1 MCGRFSL
8 IATWQSL
15 LDAMK
20 AEPPK
25 QYTARYNIAPS
36 QPVLLLWRNEDTG
49 RREFTHALWGLVP
62 SWSNEDRPVNPLIN
76 ARAET
81 AATKPAFRE
90 SFRRRR
96 CLIPATGFYEW
107 SGTGGKKQP
116 WHFQMRDGGL
126 FAFAGL
132 WERLVSPV
140 GGEIETCAIL
150 TTTANRLVAKV
161 HDRMPCILQPE
172 AFDAWIGDG
181 EETPGSAQTT
191 AVQKLLRPFP
201 DLAMRSIAVATGV
214 NSPAVDGPACLE
226 PARRERGVTPRLPF
240 MDEE

>member
-36 QPVLLLWRNEDTG
+36 QPVLLLWRNEDNG

-62 SWSNEDRPVNPLIN
+62 SWSSEDRPVKALIN
-76 ARAET
+76 ARSET
-81 AATKPAFRE
+81 ASTKPAFRAA
-90 SFRRRR
+90 FRRRR

-107 SGTGGKKQP
+107 SRTGGKKQP
-116 WHFQMRDGGL
+116 WHFQMRDGAL

-132 WERLVSPV
+132 WERLISPA

-150 TTTANRLVAKV
+150 TTTANPLVAPI
-161 HDRMPCILQPE
+161 HGRMPCILHPAAYDE
-172 AFDAWIGDG
+172 WVGDG
-181 EETPGSAQTT
+181 ENIPGSAQDKL
-191 AVQKLLRPFP
+191 VQNLLKPYP
-201 DLAMRSIAVATGV
+201 DLAMHSIAVSSVV
-214 NSPAVDGPACLE
+214 NSPTADGPACLE
-226 PARRERGVTPRLPF
+226 PARKDHGKSPRLPF
-240 MDEE
+240 MDT